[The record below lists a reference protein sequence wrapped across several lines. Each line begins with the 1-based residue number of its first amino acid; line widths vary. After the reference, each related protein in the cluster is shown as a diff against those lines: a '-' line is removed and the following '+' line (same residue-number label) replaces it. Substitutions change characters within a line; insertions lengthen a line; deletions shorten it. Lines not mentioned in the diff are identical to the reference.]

1 MHRTKKSKAVARKV
15 PVAGKAPHAGAGN
28 AVEMSKCEVF
38 QNTMEH
44 DQASPLSPRCVG
56 KNVRTNQAVVEG
68 ERKRKIAQEVR
79 KGSGKGKGSKGRDH
93 QQISMVMPDWMSFP
107 PLSAFTAQET

>member
-1 MHRTKKSKAVARKV
+1 MNETKENAPNQEVKGGGKKGASRRKSNARGCWECS
-15 PVAGKAPHAGAGN
+15 GK
-28 AVEMSKCEVF
+28 MSKCEVF

-44 DQASPLSPRCVG
+44 DQVSPLSPRCVG

-79 KGSGKGKGSKGRDH
+79 KDQEKGKEAKEDITNRS
-93 QQISMVMPDWMSFP
+93 VW
-107 PLSAFTAQET
+107 